1 MRLRYLFDLVQDFS
15 QENLHDTKLAMEFVF
30 VFEPSH
36 TFNFVSKT
44 LDQLLVYF
52 CDETKRNSANITKG
66 LIQMSKLWEKKVTL
80 VTEFHEKSKIL
91 VRVIRLFYFMT
102 PKWDQICEQPLQ
114 SICTK
119 YIPETFDLLPRNQLD
134 YEEVLCAVQN
144 ILLQLTSLCSIDD
157 LPQKYQST
165 LVTLILEH
173 GIDHK
178 YFLQTC
184 PNQWME
190 DLVDFMCIQQK
201 ITVKKVSED
210 PNDCETQE
218 WLRLLNTKLIDL
230 SKAFPHHTFRG
241 TKFIMQALVFAYS
254 MMNCGYNNQ
263 IIQTNAVTP
272 CLAVL
277 EQIYLNKEL
286 VICIFDITEEPPS
299 TIVPLLTE
307 IVNIF
312 SRPSSKLAIQ
322 NFSEVNI
329 FEILFDAIIN
339 LKTDNSS
346 TLLQLAQCLALYTL
360 NEIGFQKSISR
371 LLKAL
376 MSENLCEA
384 YWSLNVWILI
394 ARICSEENCYI
405 YFEEFAQ
412 MFVDCKNEQQKFFL
426 GKTMKAFFEC
436 LKSNT
441 KAKIQEKYPPELNIS
456 IWTQIGMHNIS
467 EPQIIEKLFT
477 LTENTMT
484 EFLENGNREI
494 YEKMCLLLKL
504 CSTNST
510 FNPENSLF
518 AMLKDIT
525 EFLIANS
532 MYLSVFDQ
540 LINSIMQICIVYIN
554 KICDI
559 TICNVLTIIKEN
571 HYNSDLSKKFIQR
584 LLSTGQTLDETL
596 SEDLKCLLLQITKDS
611 EITDIE
617 RKLLEIGYNVE
628 SFQHI
633 CHHVNFDEDD
643 NSNAEEEIDEDEGE
657 EICSPKTK
665 KRKIELEIEA
675 FKMFFNLNIK

>member
-1 MRLRYLFDLVQDFS
+1 
-15 QENLHDTKLAMEFVF
+15 MESALGS
-30 VFEPSH
+30 SH
-36 TFNFVSKT
+36 TFDFVSKT
-44 LDQLLVYF
+44 LDHLLVYF
-52 CDETKRNSANITKG
+52 SEENKRNSESITKG
-66 LIQMSKLWEKKVTL
+66 FIQILNLWEKKVTL
-80 VTEFHEKSKIL
+80 LTTFHEKSRIL

-102 PKWDQICEQPLQ
+102 PSWKQFCEQPLQ
-114 SICTK
+114 RICTK
-119 YIPETFDLLPRNQLD
+119 YIPKTFDLLPRNQLND
-134 YEEVLCAVQN
+134 EEVLCEVQN

-157 LPQKYQST
+157 LPQKYQTT
-165 LVTLILEH
+165 LVTLILDH
-173 GIDHK
+173 GFDQK
-178 YFLQTC
+178 FFLYSCQ
-184 PNQWME
+184 NQWME
-190 DLVDFMCIQQK
+190 DLVDFICIQLK
-201 ITVKKVSED
+201 STVKKVSED
-210 PNDCETQE
+210 PNDFETQD
-218 WLRLLNTKLIDL
+218 WLRFLNTKLIDL
-230 SKAFPHHTFRG
+230 SKAFPHENFRG
-241 TKFIMQALVFAYS
+241 TKNIIQALIFAYS
-254 MMNCGYNNQ
+254 MMNCGLNNQ

-312 SRPSSKLAIQ
+312 SRQSSKVAIE
-322 NFSEVNI
+322 NFLEVNI

-339 LKTDNSS
+339 LKTANSS
-346 TLLQLAQCLALYTL
+346 TLLPLVQCLALYTF

-376 MSENLCEA
+376 MSENLYEA
-384 YWSLNVWILI
+384 YWSLNVWIFV
-394 ARICSEENCYI
+394 ARICSKENCYI
-405 YFEEFAQ
+405 YFEEFAH

-436 LKSNT
+436 LKSNM

-456 IWTQIGMHNIS
+456 LWTQIGMHNIS

-484 EFLENGNREI
+484 EFLENGNRGI

-510 FNPENSLF
+510 FNPENSFF
-518 AMLKDIT
+518 ALVKDIT

-554 KICDI
+554 NVCDI
-559 TICNVLTIIKEN
+559 TICNILTIIKEN
-571 HYNSDLSKKFIQR
+571 HYNSDLSRKFIQR
-584 LLSTGQTLDETL
+584 ILSTGQTLDETL

-628 SFQHI
+628 SFHHI
-633 CHHVNFDEDD
+633 CHHVNSDEDD
-643 NSNAEEEIDEDEGE
+643 DSNDEGE
-657 EICSPKTK
+657 NDDEEEKLNSPNK
-665 KRKIELEIEA
+665 KKQKFDLKSEAFENVLELENKLKENGLLEDTPEIAMHLE
-675 FKMFFNLNIK
+675 KIKSLLL